1 MAVNLYIFG
10 DIIINEKKEKK
21 EKRIK
26 KRSITKKSLIYT
38 GGTILSSISMAFST
52 YLYSKYTS
60 PGDYGNFQ
68 LTVSIM
74 MLLATVGF
82 LDLRTSTL
90 RFMYGISSEN
100 EEDRKKAIYSG
111 GFIFSICALFLVGF
125 VIIANKITF
134 VPFPKI
140 GFFWAISFAMGNFY
154 LFITRGLDKEFCYS
168 IAYSLYFGA
177 LLLLNIY
184 FLAFRNYGAKYILIA
199 MTIAEFLQIIY
210 LEIKIGILKKF
221 KIKYINKK
229 LSLRILHFS
238 LPLAITALGT
248 WVMSYYASISV
259 TSILGSSSNG
269 IFSMA
274 MEFAKS
280 IPMATAGIIL
290 AWQEIAFSRK
300 EAIAKKSNESYFSHS
315 ITTFFVFFTSFFIV
329 FIPLMQLI
337 IPYYLSDSF
346 QPVKLILALCT
357 AGFTLDCI
365 AQTIASIF
373 GNNIDSKPIMIST
386 IIGSAFLIITLPF
399 FINKYNIYGA
409 SLCVCI
415 SFALT
420 LTIRIIWLNLFMH
433 FKINYSKIII
443 YLSIAIFVGYISTI
457 SNFNTNIFI
466 LIISLSIAI
475 PSILKIK
482 KEVK

>member
-1 MAVNLYIFG
+1 MAENFNVFG
-10 DIIINEKKEKK
+10 DFIINEKKERK
-21 EKRIK
+21 IK
-26 KRSITKKSLIYT
+26 KRSITKKSIIYT

-90 RFMYGISSEN
+90 RFMYGVSSEN
-100 EEDRKKAIYSG
+100 DEDRKKAIYSG
-111 GFIFSICALFLVGF
+111 GFIFSICVLFLFAF
-125 VIIANKITF
+125 VIIATKITF

-140 GFFWAISFAMGNFY
+140 GFFWALSYAMGNFY
-154 LFITRGLDKEFCYS
+154 LFITRGLDKEYSYS

-177 LLLLNIY
+177 LMLLNIY
-184 FLAFRNYGAKYILIA
+184 FLACKNYGAKYILIA
-199 MTIAEFLQIIY
+199 MTIAEFLQVIY
-210 LEIKIGILKKF
+210 LEVRIGVLRKF
-221 KIKYINKK
+221 KAKYFDKK
-229 LSLRILHFS
+229 LSIRMLKFS

-248 WVMSYYASISV
+248 WVMSYYASIKV
-259 TSILGSSSNG
+259 TAILGSASNG

-280 IPMATAGIIL
+280 VPMATAGIIL

-300 EAIAKKSNESYFSHS
+300 EDKELNSKENYFSQS
-315 ITTFFVFFTSFFIV
+315 ITSFFIFFTSFFIV

-337 IPYYLSDSF
+337 IPFYLSESF
-346 QPVKLILALCT
+346 QSVKLIIALCA

-373 GNNIDSKPIMIST
+373 GNNIDSRPIMIST
-386 IIGSAFLIITLPF
+386 IIGSTFLIITLPT
-399 FINKYNIYGA
+399 FIKLYNIYGA

-415 SFALT
+415 SFGIT
-420 LTIRIIWLNLFMH
+420 LIIRLIWLNLFMH
-433 FKINYSKIII
+433 YKINYSKILL
-443 YLSIAIFVGYISTI
+443 YLIIAILVGYFSTT
-457 SNFNTNIFI
+457 SSSYVNIFI
-466 LIISLSIAI
+466 LIFSLTISV
-475 PSILKIK
+475 PSLIKIRRQMK
-482 KEVK
+482 KK